1 MEEKTNVYFAVMK
14 GKFKDAVAET
24 QVLLDQGIDPQRIID
39 ESLIPAMAD
48 VGALFEA
55 GKAFVPEMLLAAKSM
70 KMSLERIKP
79 YLNPDQDACLGRVVI
94 GTVKGDL
101 HDIGKNLVASMM
113 EGAGFEVINVGI
125 DVPEEKFVQAVM
137 EHKADILC
145 LSALLTTTMTQME
158 TVIKAC
164 EAAGIRNNIKIM
176 VGGAPVTESFARQIG
191 ADIYT
196 DNANAAAEAA
206 KKIIK

>member
-1 MEEKTNVYFAVMK
+1 MEEKTNVYIAVMK
-14 GKFKDAVAET
+14 GKFKDAIAET
-24 QVLLDQGIDPQRIID
+24 RILLDQGVEPQRIID

-70 KMSLERIKP
+70 KMSLELIKP

-101 HDIGKNLVASMM
+101 HDIGKNLVASML

-158 TVIKAC
+158 AVIKAC

-206 KKIIK
+206 KRMIK